1 MEELEL
7 YRRLAAVLAD
17 SLDLDQ
23 LGARVARLVVD
34 AVAASVCFVHLVDQE
49 AGHLELVGATPPF
62 DVNVHHI
69 KLGIGDGV
77 AGWVAQTGVPA
88 VVPDKWHDHRYR
100 YIPELHGEQF
110 ASLASVPLAQG
121 DGPTVGV
128 INVHWVFPDP
138 DLEEHARILASV
150 ASLLAGAFANAL
162 SLARIARHERRL
174 ELLTERLL
182 ATQDEERHRMRL
194 ELHDGVLQLLYALRY
209 RMAAIEAR
217 SQLEGADRADL
228 AQALDLVTI
237 TTTSVAAMVR
247 DPGGMLVEDLGI
259 VGGLMALEHA
269 YPGFAVELEDLDEE
283 AIAALE
289 PGRAR
294 SLLRLLQE
302 ATANAWRHS
311 GADGCSLRIR
321 RNGALLVASVR
332 DRGRGFDPDATRE
345 SGGLGLTSLE
355 ERAHS
360 LGGTLAIASRPGT
373 GTLVRLSLP
382 LAGDAVP

>member
-7 YRRLAAVLAD
+7 YRRIAEVLAD
-17 SLDLDQ
+17 SLDIEE
-23 LGARVARLVVD
+23 LGARVAHLVVD
-34 AVAASVCFVHLVDQE
+34 AVAASVCFVHLVDHE

-69 KLGIGDGV
+69 RLGIGDGV
-77 AGWVAQTGVPA
+77 AGWVAQTGKPA

-100 YIPELHGEQF
+100 YFPELHGEQF
-110 ASLASVPLAQG
+110 ASLASVPLAHG

-128 INVHWVFPDP
+128 INVHWVFPDT

-162 SLARIARHERRL
+162 SLARIAKHERRL

-182 ATQDEERHRMRL
+182 AAQDEERRRMQL

-217 SQLEGADRADL
+217 SQLTGADRADL
-228 AQALDLVTI
+228 EQAATLVAT

-247 DPGGMLVEDLGI
+247 DPGGLLVDDLGI
-259 VGGLMALEHA
+259 VGGIMALEHA
-269 YPGFAVELEDLDEE
+269 YPGFAVEVEDLDEE
-283 AIAALE
+283 ALATLE
-289 PGRAR
+289 PTRAR

-311 GADGCSLRIR
+311 GAEGCALRIR
-321 RNGALLVASVR
+321 RSGTLLVVSIR
-332 DRGRGFDPDATRE
+332 DRGQGFDPEAAR
-345 SGGLGLTSLE
+345 SGTGLGLASLE
-355 ERAHS
+355 ERARG

-373 GTLVRLSLP
+373 GTLIRLSLP
-382 LAGDAVP
+382 LARDAVT

>member
-34 AVAASVCFVHLVDQE
+34 AVAASVCFVHLVDHE
-49 AGHLELVGATPPF
+49 AGYLELVGATPPF

-69 KLGIGDGV
+69 RLGIGDGV
-77 AGWVAQTGVPA
+77 AGWVAQTGEPA

-100 YIPELHGEQF
+100 YFPELHGEQF
-110 ASLASVPLAQG
+110 ASLVSVPLSQG

-128 INVHWVFPDP
+128 INVHWVFQDP
-138 DLEEHARILASV
+138 DLEEHARILVSV

-162 SLARIARHERRL
+162 SLARIARHEHRL
-174 ELLTERLL
+174 ELLAERLL
-182 ATQDEERHRMRL
+182 AAQDEERRRMQL

-209 RMAAIEAR
+209 RLAAIEAR
-217 SQLEGADRADL
+217 SRLTGADRADL
-228 AQALDLVTI
+228 EQALALVAT

-247 DPGGMLVEDLGI
+247 DPGGLLVDDLGI

-269 YPGFAVELEDLDEE
+269 YPGFSVELEDFDEE

-311 GADGCSLRIR
+311 GADGCTLRIR
-321 RNGALLVASVR
+321 RSGTMLLVSIR
-332 DRGRGFDPDATRE
+332 DRGQGFDPEAAR
-345 SGGLGLTSLE
+345 SGTGLGLASLE
-355 ERAHS
+355 ERARG
-360 LGGTLAIASRPGT
+360 LGGTLTIASRPGM